1 MAVSIKYPDK
11 ESYIWL
17 NPSSILQRKLMK
29 YPYIWLNMAVSIKY
43 PDKESYIWLNPSSI
57 LTKKANEIKNII
69 NIKIMM

>member
-17 NPSSILQRKLMK
+17 N
-29 YPYIWLNMAVSIKY
+29 MAESIKH